1 MLAGLMQNDFPLTV
15 QHLLYRMSTVHH
27 GSEVVTLYPEGVRR
41 TCYGELAG
49 RVARLAG
56 GLKSLGVGPGDRVAT
71 FCWNTQEHLEAYY
84 AAPCMG
90 AVLHTLN
97 LRLQA
102 DQLVYIINHARDRV
116 ILVDD
121 SLVAMLAPLVPRLKT
136 VEHVVVVG
144 SGEADRLS
152 GAVRYEDLL
161 AGQSDQFAWP
171 SVDERSASS
180 LCYTSGTTGNPKG
193 VLYSHRSTAVYS
205 LLACLPDS
213 FGLRAADRVMPAS
226 PMFHANA
233 WGLPY
238 AAVLAGASLVLP
250 GRFLQ
255 GEPLARL
262 IEQERVSVSGAVPTI
277 LTDLLRY
284 ADTHRPDLSSL
295 RLVLCGGAAVPRA
308 LMQGFEDRHGVSV
321 LQVWGMTECSAVVA
335 VSVPPVDAVGELHWR
350 YRLQSGRLMPFVEAR
365 VVGDDETV
373 LPWDGGATGELQVR
387 GPTIAADYLDDPTSV
402 ERFSE
407 GWLRTGDVAAVDPDG
422 YVRLTDRAKDVI
434 KSGGEW
440 ISSVALENEIA
451 AHPGVRE
458 AAVIAMPDE
467 RWDERPLACVVREP
481 GAEVSPEDLRR
492 PPDSVGR
499 PVVAARGV
507 RVRRGDSQD
516 QRRQAGQEGAAP
528 ASGRR
533 HTARR
538 ARGDAA
544 GFAPC
549 PGVIAG

>member
-27 GSEVVTLYPEGVRR
+27 GAEVVTVYSEGVRR
-41 TCYGELAG
+41 TSYGELAG
-49 RVARLAG
+49 RAARLAG

-71 FCWNTQEHLEAYY
+71 LCWNTQEHLEAYY

-97 LRLQA
+97 LRLHP

-121 SLVAMLAPLVPRLKT
+121 SLVALLAPLVPRLKT
-136 VEHVVVVG
+136 VEHFVVIG
-144 SGEADRLS
+144 PGGIDGLP

-161 AGQSDQFAWP
+161 AGQSDEFAWP
-171 SVDERSASS
+171 ALDERSASS

-213 FGLRAADRVMPAS
+213 FGLRAGDRVLPAA

-238 AAVLAGASLVLP
+238 AAALAGASLVLP

-262 IEQERVSVSGAVPTI
+262 IEGERVSVSGAVPTI
-277 LTDLLRY
+277 LADLLRY
-284 ADTHRPDLSSL
+284 ADAHRPDLSSL
-295 RLVLCGGAAVPRA
+295 RRVLCGGAAVPRA
-308 LMQGFEDRHGVSV
+308 VMQGFEDRHGVSV
-321 LQVWGMTECSAVVA
+321 MQVWGMTECTAVVA
-335 VSVPPVDAVGELHWR
+335 VSVPPADAVEEAHWC
-350 YRLQSGRLMPFVEAR
+350 YRLRSGRLLPFVEAR
-365 VVGDDETV
+365 VVADDETV
-373 LPWDGGATGELQVR
+373 LAWDGEATGELQVR
-387 GPTIAADYLDDPTSV
+387 GPSIAAGYLDDPTSGQ
-402 ERFSE
+402 RFSQ

-440 ISSVALENEIA
+440 ISSVELENEIA

-467 RWDERPLACVVREP
+467 RWDERPLACVVCEP
-481 GAEVSPEDLRR
+481 GTQVSPEDLRR
-492 PPDSVGR
+492 HLDGAVARWWLPDAFAFVDEIPKTSVGKLDKKELR
-499 PVVAARGV
+499 RRLAVGALPVERVVKPAASPLVMR
-507 RVRRGDSQD
+507 
-516 QRRQAGQEGAAP
+516 
-528 ASGRR
+528 
-533 HTARR
+533 
-538 ARGDAA
+538 
-544 GFAPC
+544 
-549 PGVIAG
+549 